1 MAHSKASE
9 ELSEILAGYPAKV
22 IFETLMEMHNEYG
35 FCLGTRLFY
44 MVQQEKDVEFVK
56 NWLAEH
62 EDEHVDDIEE
72 FADKYRELIN
82 TYCEDEADTNLYAVL
97 SAQ

>member
-9 ELSEILAGYPAKV
+9 ELQEVLKSYPIEV

-35 FCLGTRLFY
+35 TRLGTRLFY
-44 MVQQEKDVEFVK
+44 MIQQEKDVKFVN

-72 FADKYRELIN
+72 FADEYRELID